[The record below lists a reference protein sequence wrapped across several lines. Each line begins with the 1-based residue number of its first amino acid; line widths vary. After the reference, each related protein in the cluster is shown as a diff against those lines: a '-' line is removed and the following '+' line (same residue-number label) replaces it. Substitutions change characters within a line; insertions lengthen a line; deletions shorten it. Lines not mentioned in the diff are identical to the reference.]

1 MSKTIWKIDPV
12 HSEVTFKVKHMMI
25 STITGH
31 FNEFDATLT
40 TDGDSLE
47 NASLEAEIEVASID
61 TKNEERDKHLKSDD
75 FFNADAFPKITF
87 NGSGISGDKMK
98 GTLRIRET
106 VKDIPLEAEISGP
119 AVDPY
124 GQTKAGVEIRGEI
137 NRKEFGL
144 NWSAVT
150 EAGNIV
156 VSDTVKLIIDAQ
168 FIKL

>member
-1 MSKTIWKIDPV
+1 MSKTIWKIDPA

-40 TDGDSLE
+40 TDGDSFE
-47 NASLEAEIEVASID
+47 NASLEAEIKVASID

-75 FFNADAFPKITF
+75 FFNAAAFPGITF
-87 NGSGISGDKMK
+87 NGNSISGSKIK

-106 VKDIPLEAEISGP
+106 AKEIPLEAEISGP

-150 EAGNIV
+150 EAGNVV

>member
-156 VSDTVKLIIDAQ
+156 VSDTVKLIIDTQ
-168 FIKL
+168 FIKQ

>member
-87 NGSGISGDKMK
+87 NGSGISGAKMK
-98 GTLRIRET
+98 GSLRIRET
-106 VKDIPLEAEISGP
+106 AKEIPLEAEISGP

-137 NRKEFGL
+137 NRKAFGL

-150 EAGNIV
+150 EAGNVV